1 MSLKYQQTQD
11 FCETMTCADVKV
23 GFGYPIIVLKMKY
36 YTGRKKSL
44 LREYVLNFQDLSL
57 ANSDNRPCNWFYT
70 YHMHYMALLF
80 FLKKKERIFIQIPY
94 KQRNLQCSPFLS
106 LSLAY

>member
-44 LREYVLNFQDLSL
+44 LREYVLN
-57 ANSDNRPCNWFYT
+57 RPCNWFYT
-70 YHMHYMALLF
+70 YHMRYMALLF